1 METTKAADTSISPR
15 IAYSEIPKGL
25 YAAMLNTEK
34 YIKECGLPVL
44 LIELI
49 KTRASQINKCG
60 YCLDMH
66 HKDALKL
73 GETFQRLYL
82 LPAWEESPCFTEA
95 EKAVLNL
102 TDVVTEIARH
112 SAHEVEDA
120 YERVNEYFTKAE
132 VANLV
137 LAITQINAWNRIAIT
152 FGSIPGS
159 YNA

>member
-1 METTKAADTSISPR
+1 METMEKER
-15 IAYSEIPKGL
+15 IAYAEMPKGL

-34 YIKECGLPVL
+34 YLKECGLPSSLV
-44 LIELI
+44 ELI

-60 YCLDMH
+60 YCIDMH

-82 LPAWEESPCFTEA
+82 LPAWEESPVYTEE

-102 TDVVTEIARH
+102 TDRITEISKQ
-112 SAHEVEDA
+112 SAHEIEDA
-120 YERVNEYFTKAE
+120 YNRVSPFYSKAE
-132 VANLV
+132 IANIV

-152 FGSIPGS
+152 FGNIPGS
-159 YNA
+159 YNG